1 MEERRV
7 WKNRFLTL
15 CLTLFF
21 ATPILAPLASADG
34 MTTCDGL
41 GLEAIVTIT
50 IRVMMAHRSSKI
62 GYVVR
67 TISIFKI
74 QQPFT

>member
-1 MEERRV
+1 MEERGV

-41 GLEAIVTIT
+41 VGAIVTIT
-50 IRVMMAHRSSKI
+50 IRAMMVRRSSKI

-67 TISIFKI
+67 MILIFKI
-74 QQPFT
+74 QQPST